1 MNIRRTILALIAGAF
16 IGLTLLAAPS
26 TAMAATY
33 PPDGGDSSDESGV
46 EGVKVSD
53 PADVS
58 GGGLA
63 RTGTDVITLGAVAI
77 GLIGAGTGMVVVLR
91 RRRDAHAVA

>member
-1 MNIRRTILALIAGAF
+1 MTIRRTILALIAGAF

-26 TAMAATY
+26 AMAATY
-33 PPDGGDSSDESGV
+33 PPNGGDSSDESGV
-46 EGVKVSD
+46 GGVKVSD

-63 RTGTDVITLGAVAI
+63 RTGTDAIVLSAVAI
-77 GLIGAGTGMVVVLR
+77 GLIGAGAGMVVVMR
-91 RRRDAHAVA
+91 RRRDAHATA

>member
-1 MNIRRTILALIAGAF
+1 MTIRRTVLALVAGAF
-16 IGLTLLAAPS
+16 LGLTLLATPS
-26 TAMAATY
+26 AMAATY
-33 PPDGGDSSDESGV
+33 PPPGGDSSEDASV
-46 EGVKVSD
+46 EGVSVSD

-63 RTGTDVITLGAVAI
+63 RTGTDVLTLSAVAI